1 MQESSSSRK
10 HIMRWISTNITK
22 LTVQKKFCGFQN
34 FRKKVFTLE
43 EVDIDRLNLPEES

>member
-1 MQESSSSRK
+1 MNFYKYNQD
-10 HIMRWISTNITK
+10 HGP
-22 LTVQKKFCGFQN
+22 KKFFGFQN